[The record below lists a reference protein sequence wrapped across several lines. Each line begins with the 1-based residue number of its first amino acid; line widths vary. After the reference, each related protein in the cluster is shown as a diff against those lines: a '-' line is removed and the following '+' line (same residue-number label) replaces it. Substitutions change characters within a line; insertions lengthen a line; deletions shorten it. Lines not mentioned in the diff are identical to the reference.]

1 MLVPE
6 MDEIAIHAAPYFLR
20 SDRLGF
26 RTWTDSDLELAVVL
40 WGDPEVTRWI
50 DARGQLSRDQV
61 QDRLALEIARARE
74 YGVQYWP
81 IFLLGNGD
89 LVGCCGL
96 RPHDAAHGIYEFGV
110 HLRPAY
116 WRRGL
121 ATEAATAVID
131 YAFNRLKVKGLFAGH
146 HPDNRASQHLL
157 EKLGF
162 RYTHD
167 EYYAPTG
174 LKHPSYQLMA

>member
-1 MLVPE
+1 MEETAL
-6 MDEIAIHAAPYFLR
+6 HAAPYFLQ

-26 RTWTDSDLELAVVL
+26 RAWTDSDLELALTL
-40 WGDPEVTRWI
+40 WGDPAVTRWI

-61 QDRLALEIARARE
+61 RDRLAQEIARARA

-81 IFLLGNGD
+81 IFLLRND
-89 LVGCCGL
+89 DFVGCCGL
-96 RPHDAAHGIYEFGV
+96 RPHDLARGTYEFGV
-110 HLRPAY
+110 HIRPAY

-146 HPDNRASQHLL
+146 HPQNLASRHLL

-174 LKHPSYQLMA
+174 LKHPSYQLAA